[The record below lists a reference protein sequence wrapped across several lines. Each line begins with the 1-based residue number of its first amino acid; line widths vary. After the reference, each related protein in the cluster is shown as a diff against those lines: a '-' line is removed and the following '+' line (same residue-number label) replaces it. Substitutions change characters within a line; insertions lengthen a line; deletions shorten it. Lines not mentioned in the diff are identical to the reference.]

1 MPYPGAKG
9 EPTRP
14 RTASPPQIAW
24 YRRPALEARR
34 RAIAVTAAAA
44 LIGAG
49 CGGGPRQDA
58 NEKAGNYR
66 LEVVE
71 ASFPAK
77 QKLAKKSDL
86 VIKVR
91 NTGSTTAHDVGVTI
105 DGLSE
110 RRANPDLADPNR
122 PTFVINGRA
131 VKIGGVPETK
141 EDVPR
146 GCDTAYVNTWACGPL
161 RGSASRTFKF
171 SVTAVRAGAYKITY
185 RVSAGL
191 NGKAKAVGNDLRG
204 TFTGKVSD
212 AAPATRVADDGHTI
226 VNGSR

>member
-1 MPYPGAKG
+1 MGFATTRSAGLALAGA
-9 EPTRP
+9 
-14 RTASPPQIAW
+14 
-24 YRRPALEARR
+24 
-34 RAIAVTAAAA
+34 AIVT
-44 LIGAG
+44 LPG
-49 CGGGPRQDA
+49 CGGGTRQDA
-58 NEKAGNYR
+58 HEPSGTFNVDVAR
-66 LEVVE
+66 

-91 NTGSTTAHDVGVTI
+91 NTGSTTAPDVGVTI

-191 NGKAKAVGNDLRG
+191 NGKAKTVGNDLRA